1 MRIREAIIN
10 GEMEEIVPLVKEALD
25 TERVADSILRE
36 MIGGMEE
43 VGERFER
50 KEYYVPETLLSA
62 HTMKLGLELLRPH
75 LSIDKVNA
83 HGRVLVGAVES
94 DIHDIGLNL
103 VAMFLEAAGFEIH
116 NLGRDVPTR
125 VFLEKASELKPDIV
139 GLSAM
144 MSTTMLKM
152 KEVIQ
157 EFEKAG
163 MRNGIYFVV
172 GGTAVSEE
180 FMEEIG
186 ADAYAS
192 DAKKALMVF
201 EELIGGR
208 E

>member
-1 MRIREAIIN
+1 MVIKEAVVKGEIEGIRA
-10 GEMEEIVPLVKEALD
+10 LVKGAL
-25 TERVADSILRE
+25 ESGRNADSILKE
-36 MIGGMEE
+36 LIAGMEE

-62 HTMKLGLELLRPH
+62 HTMKFGLELLRPH
-75 LSIDKVNA
+75 LSVEKANA
-83 HGRVLVGAVES
+83 QGRVLVGAVES

-125 VFLEKASELKPDIV
+125 VFLEKAEELNPDIV

-144 MSTTMLKM
+144 MSTTALKL

-157 EFEKAG
+157 EFERRG
-163 MRNGIYFVV
+163 MRNGRYFVV
-172 GGTAVSEE
+172 GGAALSPE
-180 FMEEIG
+180 FAEEIG

-192 DAKKALMVF
+192 DAKKAVRIF
-201 EELIGGR
+201 EELIERRG
-208 E
+208 